1 MKITKSHLNISHA
14 VSFGVLYLLV
24 SCCLSSVI
32 FAEEDSEIAIVEEP
46 ITDFD
51 RQHWSFSPLVRPE
64 APAVK
69 NTEWG
74 KTSIDAFI
82 LAKLESKGLTPA
94 AEANRT
100 TLVRRLHFDLIGL
113 PPSIK
118 TIEKF
123 VNDTRPD
130 AYERLIDYLLNTP
143 LYGER
148 WGQHWLDL
156 ARFAETDG
164 YEHDHVRPNAW
175 RYRDWVIKALN
186 SDMPYDEFVRLQLAG
201 DVIAPHDD
209 DAITATAFCLSGADM
224 PDINSQEE
232 RKHVLLN
239 EMTSTIGSVFMGL
252 QLGCAQCHD
261 HKYDTISIGDFYR
274 TRAFFDTAVT
284 VTRNKSVAILKTEEK
299 PSSKSHVMIRGS
311 WERPGPEIES
321 GYLRVVNAGE
331 FQPKS
336 ENSGIR
342 RYEFAT
348 WLTRPDHP
356 LTSRVIVNRIW
367 QHHFGRGLSDTPS
380 DFGVM
385 GELPSHPELLDW
397 LATELIAGNWKMK
410 QLHKKIVMSA
420 VYMQDSKSKEDNASS
435 DSWSKS
441 LQEDPEA
448 RWLSRFPRQRLNAE
462 VIRDAMLAV
471 SGTLSY
477 KRGGKGVM
485 PPLSKELTSTLLK
498 NQWKTSP
505 DTEDHHRRSI
515 YIFARRN
522 MRYPLFDVFDRPD
535 ANASC
540 AIRNRSTTAPQA
552 LLMLNSVN
560 SLKTAQALAGLVW
573 RQSSEDA
580 NLQVQLVFRRALG
593 RFPTEKELATAM
605 DFLASQSEKLTSE
618 ARDITQLALPLNAG
632 EIEDNHKAAALTDLC
647 LAILNTSE
655 FIYID

>member
-1 MKITKSHLNISHA
+1 MNIKTIHLNSFHS
-14 VSFGVLYLLV
+14 VSFGVLCLLV
-24 SCCLSSVI
+24 SCCMSSLI
-32 FAEEDSEIAIVEEP
+32 FAEEDSEISIVEEP
-46 ITDFD
+46 ITDYD

-64 APAVK
+64 VPEVK
-69 NTEWG
+69 DAEWG

-82 LAKLESKGLTPA
+82 LAKLEAKGLTPA
-94 AEANRT
+94 AQANRT
-100 TLVRRLHFDLIGL
+100 TLVRRLHFDLVGI

-118 TIEKF
+118 TIDKF

-130 AYERLIDYLLNTP
+130 AYERLVDYLLNSP

-175 RYRDWVIKALN
+175 KYRDWVIKALN
-186 SDMPYDEFVRLQLAG
+186 NDMPYDEFVRLQLAG
-201 DVIAPHDD
+201 DVIAPNDK
-209 DAITATAFCLSGADM
+209 DAITATAFGLSGADM
-224 PDINSQEE
+224 PDINSQDE

-274 TRAFFDTAVT
+274 TRAFFDSAVT
-284 VTRNKSVAILKTEEK
+284 VTRNKSVAILKTEES
-299 PSSKSHVMIRGS
+299 PISKSHVMIRGS

-321 GYLRVVNAGE
+321 GYLRVVNAGQT
-331 FQPKS
+331 QPKS
-336 ENSGIR
+336 EDANIR
-342 RYEFAT
+342 RFEFAN

-356 LTSRVIVNRIW
+356 LTARVMVNRIW
-367 QHHFGRGLSDTPS
+367 QHHFGSGLSDTPS

-385 GELPSHPELLDW
+385 GELPSHLDLLDW
-397 LATELIAGNWKMK
+397 LATEFVSGNWKMK
-410 QLHKKIVMSA
+410 SLHKKIVMSA
-420 VYMQDSKSKEDNASS
+420 VYMQDSKA
-435 DSWSKS
+435 DSERSNLDAWKKS
-441 LQEDPEA
+441 LQEDPDA
-448 RWLSRFPRQRLNAE
+448 RLLSRFPRQRLEAE

-485 PPLSKELTSTLLK
+485 PPLPKELTSTLLK
-498 NQWKTSP
+498 NQWKTSS
-505 DTEDHHRRSI
+505 DIEDHNRRSI

-522 MRYPLFDVFDRPD
+522 MRYPLFDAFDRPD

-540 AIRNRSTTAPQA
+540 SRRNSSTTAPQA
-552 LLMLNSVN
+552 LLMMNSIN
-560 SLKTAQALAGLVW
+560 SLKTAQALAGLIW
-573 RQSSEDA
+573 RQSPDDTH
-580 NLQVQLVFRRALG
+580 LQIQLVFRQALG
-593 RFPTEKELATAM
+593 RYPSEEESARANK
-605 DFLASQSEKLTSE
+605 FLADQTEWLKAE
-618 ARDITQLALPLNAG
+618 ARDTNQLALPLNDG
-632 EIEDNHKAAALTDLC
+632 DIEDHYKATALTDLC
-647 LAILNTSE
+647 LGILNANE

>member
-1 MKITKSHLNISHA
+1 MIIKNHLITSQIISY
-14 VSFGVLYLLV
+14 GVLCLLV
-24 SCCLSSVI
+24 SCSLATDI
-32 FAEEDSEIAIVEEP
+32 LAEEDSKATITEEP

-51 RQHWSFSPLVRPE
+51 RQHWSFSPLVRPDVPE
-64 APAVK
+64 VK
-69 NTEWG
+69 NTDLV
-74 KTSIDAFI
+74 KSSIDAFI
-82 LAKLESKGLTPA
+82 LAKLEANDLTPA

-100 TLVRRLHFDLIGL
+100 TLVRRLHFDLVGL

-118 TIEKF
+118 TVDKF
-123 VNDTRPD
+123 VNDTQPD
-130 AYERLIDYLLNTP
+130 AYERLVDYLLSSP

-164 YEHDHVRPNAW
+164 YEHDHVRPDAW
-175 RYRDWVIKALN
+175 RYRDWVIKAIN
-186 SDMPYDEFVRLQLAG
+186 NDMPYDEFVRLQLAG
-201 DVIAPHDD
+201 DVIEPGNK

-224 PDINSQEE
+224 PDINLQEE

-239 EMTSTIGSVFMGL
+239 EITSTIGSVFMGL

-274 TRAFFDTAVT
+274 TRAFFDSAVT
-284 VTRNKSVAILKTEEK
+284 VTRNKSVALLKTEEK
-299 PSSKSHVMIRGS
+299 PINSHVMIRGS

-321 GYLRVVNAGE
+321 GYLRVVNAE
-331 FQPKS
+331 EDQPLS
-336 ENSGIR
+336 ENAGVR
-342 RYEFAT
+342 RYEFAK

-356 LTSRVIVNRIW
+356 LTARVIVNRIW
-367 QHHFGRGLSDTPS
+367 QHHFGKGLSDTPS

-397 LATELIAGNWKMK
+397 LATELVADNWKMK

-420 VYMQDSKSKEDNASS
+420 VYMQDSKTAAENS
-435 DSWSKS
+435 DSKAWSKS

-448 RWLSRFPRQRLNAE
+448 RLLSRFPRQRLDAE
-462 VIRDAMLAV
+462 VIRDSMLAV

-485 PPLSKELTSTLLK
+485 PPLSKELTSTLLT

-505 DTEDHHRRSI
+505 NIDDHNRRSI

-540 AIRNRSTTAPQA
+540 SQRNRSTTAPQA
-552 LLMLNSVN
+552 LLLLNSVN
-560 SLKTAQALAGLVW
+560 SLKTAQALAGIVW
-573 RQSSEDA
+573 IQSSGNV
-580 NLQVQLVFRRALG
+580 NLQVQLVFRQALG
-593 RFPTEKELATAM
+593 RYPTDVESAQAV
-605 DFLASQSEKLTSE
+605 DFLTTQSEKLKTE
-618 ARDITQLALPLNAG
+618 ARDSIQLALPVNV
-632 EIEDNHKAAALTDLC
+632 EEDEGKYQAAALTDLC
-647 LAILNTSE
+647 LAILNTNE

>member
-1 MKITKSHLNISHA
+1 MIIKNHLITSQIISY
-14 VSFGVLYLLV
+14 GVLCLLV
-24 SCCLSSVI
+24 SCSLATDI
-32 FAEEDSEIAIVEEP
+32 LAEEDSKATITEEP

-51 RQHWSFSPLVRPE
+51 RQHWSFSPLVRPDVPE
-64 APAVK
+64 VK
-69 NTEWG
+69 NTDLV
-74 KTSIDAFI
+74 KSSIDAFI
-82 LAKLESKGLTPA
+82 LAKLEANDLTPA

-100 TLVRRLHFDLIGL
+100 TLVRRLHFDLVGL

-118 TIEKF
+118 TVDKF
-123 VNDTRPD
+123 VNDTQPD
-130 AYERLIDYLLNTP
+130 AYERLVDYLLSSP

-164 YEHDHVRPNAW
+164 YEHDHVRPDAW
-175 RYRDWVIKALN
+175 RYRDWVIKAIN
-186 SDMPYDEFVRLQLAG
+186 NDMPYDEFVRLQLAG
-201 DVIAPHDD
+201 DVIEPGNK

-224 PDINSQEE
+224 PDINLQEE

-239 EMTSTIGSVFMGL
+239 EITSTIGSVFMGL

-274 TRAFFDTAVT
+274 TRAFFDSAVT
-284 VTRNKSVAILKTEEK
+284 VTRNKSVALLKTEEK
-299 PSSKSHVMIRGS
+299 PINSHVMIRGS

-321 GYLRVVNAGE
+321 GYLRVVNAE
-331 FQPKS
+331 EDQPLS
-336 ENSGIR
+336 ENAGVR
-342 RYEFAT
+342 RYEFAK

-356 LTSRVIVNRIW
+356 LTARVIVNRIW
-367 QHHFGRGLSDTPS
+367 QHHFGKGLSDTPS

-397 LATELIAGNWKMK
+397 LATELVADNWKMK

-420 VYMQDSKSKEDNASS
+420 VYMQD
-435 DSWSKS
+435 
-441 LQEDPEA
+441 DPEA
-448 RWLSRFPRQRLNAE
+448 RLLSRFPRQRLDAE
-462 VIRDAMLAV
+462 VIRDSMLAV

-485 PPLSKELTSTLLK
+485 PPLSKELTSTLLT

-505 DTEDHHRRSI
+505 NIDDHNRRSI

-540 AIRNRSTTAPQA
+540 SQRNRSTTAPQA
-552 LLMLNSVN
+552 LLLLNSVN
-560 SLKTAQALAGLVW
+560 SLKTAQALAGIVW
-573 RQSSEDA
+573 IQSSGNV
-580 NLQVQLVFRRALG
+580 NLQVQLVFRQALG
-593 RFPTEKELATAM
+593 RYPTDVESAQAV
-605 DFLASQSEKLTSE
+605 DFLTTQSEKLKTE
-618 ARDITQLALPLNAG
+618 ARDSIQLALPVNV
-632 EIEDNHKAAALTDLC
+632 EEDEGKYQAAALTDLC
-647 LAILNTSE
+647 LAILNTNE